1 MKKFLSNMGYRQTKS
16 VMNGNIK
23 GGADK
28 TDTEQH
34 SKYGAVKTEVDGIV
48 FDSKKEARY
57 YSELKLLQKGK
68 VVESFEMQVPYVLQE
83 GFRHPSCKRKVMP
96 IIYIADFVVHY
107 RDGHTEVVDVK
118 GYRTSEYIL
127 KKKLLLHQNP
137 EINFKEV

>member
-1 MKKFLSNMGYRQTKS
+1 MFNQR
-16 VMNGNIK
+16 
-23 GGADK
+23 
-28 TDTEQH
+28 E
-34 SKYGAVKTEVDGIV
+34 SKYGAKKTEVDGIV

-57 YSELKLLQKGK
+57 YQELKLMQKGK
-68 VVESFEMQVPYVLQE
+68 VVDKFEMQVAYVLQE

-96 IIYIADFVVHY
+96 IIYVADFVVHY

-137 EINFKEV
+137 EMCFKEV